1 MNSILVVGGG
11 SIGKRH
17 TRNLLSLGEKDI
29 TMVEINVDRI
39 SELQKE
45 FGITI
50 ISSLEEAWKSKKYN
64 VSFICS
70 PSIYHLSQALYCA
83 KQGSNLFIEKPLAH
97 TTEGLEELEKIVI
110 EKKLITMIGSNWKFY
125 PLFTR
130 MKELLDTDAIG
141 RVLSARCQFGQYLPD
156 WHPWEDHRKGYS
168 ANKKLGGGVLLDSHE
183 FDYLTWFIGGSVEK
197 VACFADRV
205 GEITVD
211 SEDVAEVILQFK
223 NKTIGEIHLDYVQRF
238 YQRNFEF
245 FGEMGTL
252 TWDAP
257 QKKIVLRT
265 VDGKNMEE
273 ILPESYD
280 VNQMY
285 IDEATHFLES
295 VNKRTETITPLSTGI
310 EIIRLISAAR
320 ESAESEKIVHL

>member
-1 MNSILVVGGG
+1 MNSIIVIGGG

-29 TMVEINVDRI
+29 TMVETNVDRI
-39 SELQKE
+39 SELEKE
-45 FGITI
+45 FGVTV
-50 ISSLEEAWKSKKYN
+50 ISSLEEAWESKKYT

-70 PSIYHLSQALYCA
+70 PSILHLSQALFCA
-83 KQGSNLFIEKPLAH
+83 KRGSDLFIEKPLAH
-97 TTEGLEELEKIVI
+97 TTEGLEELEKVVT
-110 EKKLITMIGSNWKFY
+110 EKKIITMIGSNWKFY
-125 PLFTR
+125 PLFMQ
-130 MKELLDTDAIG
+130 MKELLNTNTIG

-156 WHPWEDHRKGYS
+156 WHPWENHREGYS

-183 FDYLTWFIGGSVEK
+183 FDYLTWFIGDTVEK
-197 VACFADRV
+197 VVCVTDRV

-245 FGEMGTL
+245 FGETGTL
-252 TWDAP
+252 TWDGP
-257 QKKIVLRT
+257 QKKIILRI
-265 VDGKNMEE
+265 VDGKSMEE

-280 VNQMY
+280 LNKMY
-285 IDEATHFLES
+285 VDEVAHFLEAIK
-295 VNKRTETITPLSTGI
+295 KRTQTITPLSTGI
-310 EIIRLISAAR
+310 ETIRLILAAR
-320 ESAESEKIVHL
+320 ESSESKKVVHL